1 MELLHQQTHNLQQ
14 ETNTSLST
22 LASSNTQAELHDEKS
37 EKEMNEEMNNGAK
50 HSLMVLHEVA
60 LVGPLEELCLRCCGA
75 VGDHRGVECI
85 PDLPGREDEAPAH
98 Q

>member
-1 MELLHQQTHNLQQ
+1 
-14 ETNTSLST
+14 
-22 LASSNTQAELHDEKS
+22 
-37 EKEMNEEMNNGAK
+37 MNEDMNNGAK

-60 LVGPLEELCLRCCGA
+60 LVGPLEELRLRCCGA

-98 Q
+98 QWVEERRSPFPVQSSDPVGAGVR